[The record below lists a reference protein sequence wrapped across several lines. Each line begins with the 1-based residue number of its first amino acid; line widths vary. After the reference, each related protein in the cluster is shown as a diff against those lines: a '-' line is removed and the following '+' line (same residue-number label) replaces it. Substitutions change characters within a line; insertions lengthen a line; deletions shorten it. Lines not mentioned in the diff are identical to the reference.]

1 MIVTFGDSTTAPR
14 EGVEVY
20 TDQLTRRFLGAR
32 PELGFINQGVCGDTT
47 AAARLRFDEAVL
59 AARPEV
65 VILQFGI
72 NDSAVDVWKNPP
84 ETKSRVSLAEYE
96 GNLRF
101 FVEQI
106 LAVGGHVILMTPNQ
120 LRWTPETKSLYG
132 RPPYDADDERGFT
145 HILLGYAEVVRRLAR
160 EYNLSLIDVF
170 ASYDLWEESRSVSC
184 SELMLDG
191 MHPNSDGQTLV
202 ADALEPLLRAHCQS
216 L

>member
-1 MIVTFGDSTTAPR
+1 MIITFGDSTTAPR
-14 EGVEVY
+14 EGVDVY
-20 TDQLTRRFLGAR
+20 TEQLVCRFQDTR
-32 PELGFINQGVCGDTT
+32 PELRFVNQGVRGDTT

-84 ETKSRVSLAEYE
+84 EIKSRVSLAEYE

-106 LAVGGHVILMTPNQ
+106 LAAGGHVILMTPNQ
-120 LRWTPETKSLYG
+120 LRWTPETRNLYG
-132 RPPYDADDERGFT
+132 RPPYDADDERGFS
-145 HILLGYAEVVRRLAR
+145 HILLGYVEVVRRLAR
-160 EYNLSLIDVF
+160 EYTIPLIDVF

-191 MHPNSDGQTLV
+191 MHPNTVGQTLV
-202 ADALEPLLRAHCQS
+202 ANALEPFLRTHYQS